1 MVRIEEMSQE
11 IAEVK
16 EVSEPV
22 CRVGRWRRTARAVQ
36 PYSSIPTPQ
45 TAHAAPSTAL
55 QQHPGNQ
62 MPASQISSAAHE
74 RNYDEEKATFMRLR
88 RLHSVLGPG
97 GCLMSDDLYQVKFGM
112 VTEARPFGMKVYEGM
127 VAEFENNYCRLAKK
141 AWHLAHCSKYL
152 GTFKAPGD
160 FSRLNAMQ
168 EYNHE
173 TDRFEVQYPAMFFV
187 DPRTGLV
194 WMVCLK
200 MVLQLAGSW
209 QVHRTRAGFAL
220 PGEEDAAPGRD
231 SDWHMLADN

>member
-1 MVRIEEMSQE
+1 
-11 IAEVK
+11 
-16 EVSEPV
+16 
-22 CRVGRWRRTARAVQ
+22 
-36 PYSSIPTPQ
+36 
-45 TAHAAPSTAL
+45 
-55 QQHPGNQ
+55 
-62 MPASQISSAAHE
+62 
-74 RNYDEEKATFMRLR
+74 MRLR

-112 VTEARPFGMKVYEGM
+112 VTGARPFGTRVYQGM
-127 VAEFENNYCRLAKK
+127 VSEFENHYCFKAKK
-141 AWHLAHCSKYL
+141 ASQLAHCRKYL
-152 GTFKAPGD
+152 GTFKSPGH
-160 FSRLNAMQ
+160 FSRLDAQ
-168 EYNHE
+168 EEYNAE
-173 TDRFEVQYPAMFFV
+173 RDRFEVQYPAMFFV

>member
-22 CRVGRWRRTARAVQ
+22 CRVIADRIPQ
-36 PYSSIPTPQ
+36 PYSFIPARRTTATAERLPQPYSFIPAPQ

-62 MPASQISSAAHE
+62 
-74 RNYDEEKATFMRLR
+74 EKKETFMRLR

-173 TDRFEVQYPAMFFV
+173 RDRFEVQYPAMFFV